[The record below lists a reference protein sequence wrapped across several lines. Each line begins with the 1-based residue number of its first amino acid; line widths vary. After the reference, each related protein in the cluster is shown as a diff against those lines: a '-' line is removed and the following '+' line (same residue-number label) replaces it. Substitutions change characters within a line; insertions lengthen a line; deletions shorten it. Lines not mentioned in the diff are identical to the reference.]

1 MLTRYG
7 NVVPLLAAHDNRF
20 VIMEHGEEVVLSFDA
35 KSLPPLMPGYGRTYF
50 LYSCGYEKG
59 YELHSMQSST
69 VEPLP
74 FKAMGAYP
82 DQKSYEL
89 WRDKTYWEYL
99 AEWNTRPSFI
109 RR

>member
-1 MLTRYG
+1 
-7 NVVPLLAAHDNRF
+7 
-20 VIMEHGEEVVLSFDA
+20 
-35 KSLPPLMPGYGRTYF
+35 MPGYGRTYF

-89 WRDKTYWEYL
+89 WRDKTYWGVFSGVEHASQL
-99 AEWNTRPSFI
+99 HKAINNP
-109 RR
+109 